1 MNHKKYKCFLF
12 DMNGT
17 MVNDMQYHIGSWHRI
32 LNELGANITM
42 ERMKEECYGKNN
54 ELLERMFPG
63 RFSEE
68 EKNVLSLE
76 KEKKYQQDF
85 KPNLK
90 LIDGLY
96 DFLKQAHQENKKI
109 AVGSAAI
116 PFNIDF
122 VLDGLNIR
130 PYVDVVVSA
139 DDVKKSKPDPETW
152 ILCMQKLNADKNDC
166 LVFEDS
172 PKGAE
177 SALNAGV
184 DCIII
189 TTLHRP
195 EEFYHYNN
203 VVAFINDFK
212 NHDLRQLLI
221 A

>member
-1 MNHKKYKCFLF
+1 MI
-12 DMNGT
+12 
-17 MVNDMQYHIGSWHRI
+17 NDMPYHISAWHKI
-32 LNELGANITM
+32 LTELGADISM
-42 ERMKEECYGKNN
+42 DRMKEECYGKNH

-63 RFSEE
+63 RFTEN
-68 EKNVLSLE
+68 EKNQLSLD
-76 KEKKYQQDF
+76 KEKKYQEDF

-90 LIDGLY
+90 LIDGLG
-96 DFLKQAHQENKKI
+96 DFLKQGHEKGKKI

-116 PFNIDF
+116 TFNIDF

-130 PYVDVVVSA
+130 QYIDAIVSA
-139 DDVKKSKPDPETW
+139 DNVQKSKPDPETW
-152 ILCMQKLNADKNDC
+152 VRCMEQLNAERDEC
-166 LVFEDS
+166 LVFEDA

-177 SALNAGV
+177 SALNAGI

-203 VVAFINDFK
+203 VIAFINDFK
-212 NHDLRQLLI
+212 DQALRQLLT